1 MNLKAKIILYLERHK
16 MQKYKLEDICG
27 VARGT
32 IYHYLADKRE
42 MTLKT
47 AEKINAIVG

>member
-1 MNLKAKIILYLERHK
+1 MNLKQKIILYLKRHQL
-16 MQKYKLEDICG
+16 QKYQLEDICG

-32 IYHYLADKRE
+32 IYLYLAGKRG
-42 MTLKT
+42 MTLRT